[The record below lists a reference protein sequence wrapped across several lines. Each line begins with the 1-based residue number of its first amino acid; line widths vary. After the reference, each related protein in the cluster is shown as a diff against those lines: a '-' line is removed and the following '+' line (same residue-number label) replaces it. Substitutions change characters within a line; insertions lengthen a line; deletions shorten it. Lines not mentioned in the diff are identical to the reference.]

1 MSSTVN
7 GKPLAEVLASL
18 RKVKYPAAKKGKYDY
33 FKIDEYI
40 SVFDEIVGIA
50 NYLVDY
56 TDFSYSKITTS
67 QEQYT
72 VKCRISILSDDGKV
86 VLYRESYGG
95 YTCQYEKN
103 TGKDTNLSNSSNFAC
118 HAAFKNAAKRFGI
131 FGAYCGGNNENSD
144 VFSKEP
150 DETSRNQN
158 KKNSVINFVTDGK
171 FEVID
176 TKDDRPVY
184 KLNAYEIVG
193 DVCRDSISQIIFY
206 PNMYSKD
213 AKKMNGYIT
222 KCCNSR
228 TRMRIKVQCV
238 AERNSVK
245 QYVFKSF
252 ERAA

>member
-7 GKPLAEVLASL
+7 GKPLTEVLALL
-18 RKVKYPAAKKGKYDY
+18 REVKYPAAKKDKYNY
-33 FKIDEYI
+33 FRIDEYI
-40 SVFDEIVGIA
+40 SVFDEVVGIA

-56 TDFSYSKITTS
+56 TDFSYSRITTN

-72 VKCRISILSDDGKV
+72 VKCRISILSDDGEV
-86 VLYRESYGG
+86 ILYRESYGG

-131 FGAYCGGNNENSD
+131 FGAYGKIDRSVD
-144 VFSKEP
+144 APSKATR
-150 DETSRNQN
+150 DTKDTQN
-158 KKNSVINFVTDGK
+158 KKNSILNFVTEGK
-171 FEVID
+171 FEVVD
-176 TKDDRPVY
+176 TKDERPVY

-222 KCCNSR
+222 KCSNSR
-228 TRMRIKVQCV
+228 TKMRIKVQCV
-238 AERNSVK
+238 AERDSVK

-252 ERAA
+252 EVAA